1 MTNQD
6 TSQPKACTCVGGPF
20 TPNAMHFPYCELIL
34 QGASPQPPE
43 EPLVTALHAHIKEV
57 AARPIDVRMLIELER
72 TCLLAREM
80 MAIGKMPNAMSK
92 HRMIHPINPNIGYG
106 GDDGYQ
112 MPIPMG
118 GGFGAMQAMSSPNET
133 FGVTA
138 IRELVAGLAALN
150 QKDESPI
157 IKEMQATI
165 ARLEGHLN
173 DALKNAPTVSPLPPV
188 IETEGVTS

>member
-6 TSQPKACTCVGGPF
+6 TSQPKPCTCVGGPF
-20 TPNAMHFPYCELIL
+20 TANAMHFPYCELML
-34 QGASPQPPE
+34 QGASAQPPE

-80 MAIGKMPNAMSK
+80 MAVGKMPNAMSK
-92 HRMIHPINPNIGYG
+92 HRMIQPYNPNVYG
-106 GDDGYQ
+106 GSDDGYQ

-118 GGFGAMQAMSSPNET
+118 GGFGAMQAISSPNET

-150 QKDESPI
+150 QKDDSPI
-157 IKEMQATI
+157 VKELKGTI
-165 ARLEGHLN
+165 DRLEIEL
-173 DALKNAPTVSPLPPV
+173 LKARKDEQPA
-188 IETEGVTS
+188 IEAIGAAS